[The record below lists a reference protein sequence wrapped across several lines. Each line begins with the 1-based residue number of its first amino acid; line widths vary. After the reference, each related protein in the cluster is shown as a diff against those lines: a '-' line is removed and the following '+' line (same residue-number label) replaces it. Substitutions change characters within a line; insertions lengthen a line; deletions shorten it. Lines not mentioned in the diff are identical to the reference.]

1 VALAIT
7 EIAQEFGDMRHLGA
21 NCTQAMRLW
30 KTTGRDESNFVGA
43 LYEAR
48 AITKQQPRVA
58 NRMSY
63 FWTVLRD
70 LLDLLETPES
80 PTPRQQVGPAK

>member
-1 VALAIT
+1 VAVAVT
-7 EIAQEFGDMRHLGA
+7 EIAQEFGDLRHLGA

-30 KTTGRDESNFVGA
+30 ESSRRDESNFVGV

-70 LLDLLETPES
+70 LLDLLDTHES
-80 PTPRQQVGPAK
+80 PPLRQQVGPTK

>member
-1 VALAIT
+1 
-7 EIAQEFGDMRHLGA
+7 MRHLGA

-30 KTTGRDESNFVGA
+30 ETSRRDESNFVGA

-70 LLDLLETPES
+70 LRDLLDLLETPEPPES
-80 PTPRQQVGPAK
+80 PTPQQQVGPT